1 MSKVTNLNQFR
12 KQQARVK
19 KREQGSVNAE
29 KFGRSKAEKT
39 LQERRATKERRDLDG
54 HQREHDE

>member
-1 MSKVTNLNQFR
+1 M
-12 KQQARVK
+12 K

-39 LQERRATKERRDLDG
+39 LQESRATKERRDLDG